1 MLDLNSRDLIFAGGY
16 MVDLKYIHHSAFYIK
31 SEGKGILIDPWI
43 DKNEKFNWRE
53 EQIDDILLTH
63 AHGDHLGNA
72 VEIAKE
78 KNIQITTV
86 FETAKYLEKEY
97 GVKTKSIGLG
107 AWISYPWGRAVF
119 LPAFHSNS
127 LPDGSYGG
135 VAASIIIDVDGVRIF
150 HSGDTC
156 LTGEMKTIK
165 ELYAPQIALLPIG
178 GTYTMDVEHAAMAAK
193 WLGVKTVIPMHY
205 GTFPEIEAD
214 LKKFAQLIAVGN
226 TTCQILDTD
235 SIG

>member
-1 MLDLNSRDLIFAGGY
+1 

-31 SEGKGILIDPWI
+31 SENKGILIDPWV
-43 DKNEKFNWRE
+43 DKNEKFNWKAE
-53 EQIDDILLTH
+53 KIDDIFLTH

-78 KNIQITTV
+78 KDIPVTAV
-86 FETAKYLEKEY
+86 FETANYLSKEY
-97 GVKTKSIGLG
+97 GIKTKSIGLG
-107 AWISYPWGRAVF
+107 AWIHYSWGRAVF
-119 LPAFHSNS
+119 VPAFHSNS

-135 VAASIIIDVDGVRIF
+135 VAAGVIIDIEGVRIY
-150 HSGDTC
+150 HAGDTC

-193 WLGVKTVIPMHY
+193 WLGAKTVVPMHY
-205 GTFPEIEAD
+205 GTFPEVEAD

-226 TTCQILDTD
+226 TSCQILDTD
-235 SIG
+235 QV